1 MFFKK
6 TLYPLLFFI
15 VVTILLQSCDNANDN
30 ILSGT
35 ITYVDSISGLE
46 VYANEAFIGLYKDQN
61 LTEPL
66 DSMYSD
72 SEGEYLFYPVNYGSY
87 YLYSELSLNSTSY
100 TDTVSVNV
108 NMNSTKTQNLILK
121 H

>member
-1 MFFKK
+1 VFLNK

-15 VVTILLQSCDNANDN
+15 IVTILFQSCDNANDN

-35 ITYVDSISGLE
+35 ITYVDSISGIE
-46 VYANEAFIGLYKDQN
+46 EYANEAFVGLYKDQN
-61 LTEPL
+61 LTQPI

-87 YLYSELSLNSTSY
+87 YLFSAINLNGTLY
-100 TDTVSVNV
+100 NGIVSVNV
-108 NMNSTKTQNLILK
+108 NMNSTKTQNLVLK
-121 H
+121 K

>member
-1 MFFKK
+1 MFLKK

-15 VVTILLQSCDNANDN
+15 VVTILFQSCDNANDN

-35 ITYVDSISGLE
+35 ITYVDSVSGLE
-46 VYANEAFIGLYKDQN
+46 EYANEAFVGLYKDQN
-61 LTEPL
+61 LTESL
-66 DSMYSD
+66 DSIFSD
-72 SEGEYLFYPVNYGSY
+72 SEGEYLFYPVNYGTY
-87 YLYSELSLNSTSY
+87 YLYSTLSLNNTKY
-100 TDTVSVNV
+100 TGIVSVNV